1 MDTNTIKA
9 KLILKAIEKHG
20 KISPCGG
27 DHLLDG
33 FSEYEEVGWFFYY
46 NVKQNTY
53 AIVESEVV
61 CT

>member
-33 FSEYEEVGWFFYY
+33 FAEYEEVGWFFYY

-53 AIVESEVV
+53 AIAESEVV

>member
-33 FSEYEEVGWFFYY
+33 FAEYEEVGWAFYY
-46 NVKQNTY
+46 NVGRYTH
-53 AIVESEVV
+53 AVIESEV
-61 CT
+61 T

>member
-33 FSEYEEVGWFFYY
+33 FTKYEKCVGWFFYY

-53 AIVESEVV
+53 AISESEVV
-61 CT
+61 